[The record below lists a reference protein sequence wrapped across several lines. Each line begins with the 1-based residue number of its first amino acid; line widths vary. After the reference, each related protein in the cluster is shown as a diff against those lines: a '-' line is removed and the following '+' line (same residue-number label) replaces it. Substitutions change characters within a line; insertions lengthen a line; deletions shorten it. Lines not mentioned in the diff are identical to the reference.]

1 MDTILNI
8 ATYLLDHWPAILAYL
23 GGGSAIAL
31 LVQAIKRKWKLDERL
46 KVFLVDA
53 KKVIFLLPTLFSAIF
68 AAADA
73 IINNGTVAAQWIP
86 QAAHIMPVLM
96 VVAMAVHRFAL
107 SGTWKRIED
116 LFTDARKQREN
127 YTTPAGPVEP
137 VRFE

>member
-73 IINNGTVAAQWIP
+73 ILNNGTVAAQWIP

-107 SGTWKRIED
+107 SGTWKRLEA
-116 LFTDARKQREN
+116 FFKGMRE
-127 YTTPAGPVEP
+127 YRASQVVTPSVEP